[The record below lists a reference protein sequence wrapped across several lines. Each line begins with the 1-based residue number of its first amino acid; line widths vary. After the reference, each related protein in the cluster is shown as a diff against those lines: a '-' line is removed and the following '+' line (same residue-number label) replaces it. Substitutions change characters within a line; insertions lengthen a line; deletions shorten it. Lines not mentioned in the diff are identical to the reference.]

1 MTPEYVISVGR
12 EAMQVAFLLAAP
24 PLITALVVGL
34 VISIFQAV
42 TQIQEMTL
50 AIIPKMVG
58 VLLALMITFPWLL
71 STITTFTANIFNSIP
86 NVVR

>member
-1 MTPEYVISVGR
+1 
-12 EAMQVAFLLAAP
+12 
-24 PLITALVVGL
+24 
-34 VISIFQAV
+34 
-42 TQIQEMTL
+42 

-71 STITTFTANIFNSIP
+71 STITTFTTNVFNSIP